1 MKSGVIYI
9 ASDVSGQGN
18 HYISKSLKTGEVVNI
33 KIRQELTTEAKYRFV
48 FCSKTGFRYLI
59 YLYYLAISSK
69 NNSRQDIS
77 LLWLLDINFCFLF
90 SEKS

>member
-48 FCSKTGFRYLI
+48 FCSTLFICIISQFLLKIILDKILVYYGF
-59 YLYYLAISSK
+59 
-69 NNSRQDIS
+69 
-77 LLWLLDINFCFLF
+77 WT
-90 SEKS
+90 